1 MKPAVK
7 SGVNL
12 ELEIGEI
19 TLRGTPG
26 EAITVEAIVAAVE
39 AELARLVEFYGPPP
53 DGYTLDLDGLVLEV
67 DAGSTAR
74 VVGERIARDL
84 VDRWRGLGASSSRP
98 VDPAPDSASPTE
110 AAKGSGGAGL
120 DAAES

>member
-1 MKPAVK
+1 MK
-7 SGVNL
+7 L
-12 ELEIGEI
+12 ELEIDEI

-39 AELARLVEFYGPPP
+39 AELERLVVFHGPPP
-53 DGYTLDLDGLVLEV
+53 DGWTLDLDGLVLEV

-84 VDRWRGLGASSSRP
+84 VDRWRGFGGASGP
-98 VDPAPDSASPTE
+98 PADPGATGD
-110 AAKGSGGAGL
+110 AGL
-120 DAAES
+120 DGGGPRR